1 VRQKRQ
7 QQLIRMFK
15 SGIIDIAKLPADE
28 KNSCGN
34 KLKKQ

>member
-7 QQLIRMFK
+7 QQLVRMFK
-15 SGIIDIAKLPADE
+15 SGIIAIGKLPADE

-34 KLKKQ
+34 ILKKQ